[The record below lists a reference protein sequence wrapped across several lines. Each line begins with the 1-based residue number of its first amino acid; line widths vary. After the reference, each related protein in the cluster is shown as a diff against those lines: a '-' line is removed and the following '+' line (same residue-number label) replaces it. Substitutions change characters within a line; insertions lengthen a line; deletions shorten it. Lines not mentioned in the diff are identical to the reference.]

1 MKFTPLQLREILS
14 QHSSILPE
22 GALDRVVVGKAGGL
36 AYPLFGSYFSDLGF
50 SLENYLKISPED
62 SRKQMNTIKMY
73 IDAVLAYVD
82 DAEQYARDCKFD
94 LLYISA
100 TQGLISSP
108 GDFNTDSPYRLGVG
122 KTPVTSA
129 RRVKHF
135 CRMIKSG
142 HDRFE
147 DRYKNIRELAEKLR

>member
-1 MKFTPLQLREILS
+1 MKFRPPELQELVNEY
-14 QHSSILPE
+14 SSILPE
-22 GALDRVVVGKAGGL
+22 GAKDRIVIDETGGL
-36 AYPLFGSYFSDLGF
+36 AYPLFGSYFSDPGF

-100 TQGLISSP
+100 TQRLISSP